1 MPSVTIT
8 HPGRLAVLF
17 LSGVLAASPA
27 IAQDDEEAV
36 APSSTTVELQKLV
49 AVLQS
54 DPNATSQPCV
64 DALTELHKTQDTLE
78 AEQKRTNDPDVGVA
92 RDVLE
97 TDFETAVQ
105 SCSPDATA
113 LCEKN
118 GNDPKLARACMALDQ
133 AAAPPK

>member
-1 MPSVTIT
+1 MTIT

-17 LSGVLAASPA
+17 LSGILAVSPAFAQDDDEAASPPTA
-27 IAQDDEEAV
+27 MQ
-36 APSSTTVELQKLV
+36 LQKVV

-54 DPNATSQPCV
+54 DPNSTSQSCV

-78 AEQKRTNDPDVGVA
+78 AEQKRTNDPDVAVA

-105 SCSPDATA
+105 SCTADATA
-113 LCEKN
+113 LCEKHS
-118 GNDPKLARACMALDQ
+118 NDPKIARACMILDQ
-133 AAAPPK
+133 PGPAPK

>member
-8 HPGRLAVLF
+8 HPGRLAILF
-17 LSGVLAASPA
+17 LSGILAASPA
-27 IAQDDEEAV
+27 IAQDDEEG

-118 GNDPKLARACMALDQ
+118 GNDPKLTRACMALDQ
-133 AAAPPK
+133 PAAPSK

>member
-1 MPSVTIT
+1 MTIT
-8 HPGRLAVLF
+8 HPGRLAALF

-27 IAQDDEEAV
+27 FAQDDEEI
-36 APSSTTVELQKLV
+36 APSSTTLELQKLV

-54 DPNATSQPCV
+54 NPNATSQDCV
-64 DALTELHKTQDTLE
+64 DALTELHKTQDMLE

-105 SCSPDATA
+105 SCRPDATA
-113 LCEKN
+113 ICDKG
-118 GNDPKLARACMALDQ
+118 GNDPKLARACMALSQ
-133 AAAPPK
+133 SGAGPN